1 MEAITSHRCLESYS
15 YERLELLGDSF
26 LKYAISQHIFM
37 KYESEDEGQLAIR
50 RTDAVNNK
58 TLHDLALERNL
69 QVLKCYFDNQ
79 LINLNRE
86 KYISS

>member
-26 LKYAISQHIFM
+26 LKYAITQHIFM
-37 KYESEDEGQLAIR
+37 KYETEDKGQLSIR
-50 RTDAVNNK
+50 RADAVNNK

>member
-1 MEAITSHRCLESYS
+1 
-15 YERLELLGDSF
+15 
-26 LKYAISQHIFM
+26 M
-37 KYESEDEGQLAIR
+37 KYESEDKGQLSIR
-50 RTDAVNNK
+50 RADAVNNK